1 MPAEPQ
7 FMHWSE
13 ASITWGRKDHPP
25 LMPRPRG
32 YALVL
37 NPIMFSETHMSHF
50 SRVLID
56 GGSSINLLYHTSM
69 EKLGIPTI

>member
-13 ASITWGRKDHPP
+13 ASITWGCEDHPP

-37 NPIMFSETHMSHF
+37 NPILFSKMHTCLF
-50 SRVLID
+50 SRMLVD
-56 GGSSINLLYHTSM
+56 GGGSINLLYRTSM
-69 EKLGIPTI
+69 ENLGIPAI